1 MSALMQ
7 QPGPGAQRPPIAVLV
22 VDDQQAV
29 REGVARLIAC
39 GTLAL
44 RGVATAATADEA
56 LAHIRLS
63 PPDVVVL
70 DVDLDGADGLALIPQ
85 FAPATRVLVLTSHG
99 DPDTRA
105 RARRLG
111 VLGFVEKHEPA
122 SALLASL
129 AAVAFPR
136 PAGASAPMAVGQDS
150 QGGRAHSSDSPDA
163 PRS

>member
-1 MSALMQ
+1 MSALPQ
-7 QPGPGAQRPPIAVLV
+7 QPGSGPQRPPIAVLV

-44 RGVATAATADEA
+44 RGVSTAASTDEA
-56 LAHIRLS
+56 LAHIRVC

-85 FAPATRVLVLTSHG
+85 LAPATRVLVLTSHG
-99 DPDTRA
+99 DADTRA
-105 RARRLG
+105 RARQLG

-136 PAGASAPMAVGQDS
+136 AGEAPAPIGLGQDS
-150 QGGRAHSSDSPDA
+150 QGARAALSDFPNA